1 MNGHSTRWRL
11 AAWLGALGLTIFGAK
26 LWLIQS
32 YASGLPYWDQW
43 DEARRLIQ
51 PWLAGKLTWAALFE
65 PHNEHRIFFTR
76 VLDLAEL
83 WLNGQWDP
91 LFQMVVNAALHAACA
106 AGLAYTLWIFLG
118 RKNAGL
124 ICLLLA
130 PFFALPFAAENSLHG
145 FQSQMS
151 FLNAFALV
159 AMVGLGFAAPGKGWW
174 VLGLIAACA
183 SLFSM
188 GSGMLAA
195 LSVIGLQI
203 LRWLKY
209 RKLSRAEILTLVGCL
224 TIFGVGLSL
233 NVTSEQDKPFR
244 AHSIGEF
251 VSALAG
257 NLAWPLQD
265 YPAACL
271 LICLP
276 LLLTFIKYLRNDFR
290 DPRAAE
296 FILTFAFWGLLQA
309 AGLAYARTH
318 LGGSSRY
325 GDTLCVVAIASLASL
340 FILSEKMNFRR
351 VTQPFAKALAVGWVA
366 MLLVGLWQ
374 ISWGGLGGKTTET
387 YMEANRMWG
396 LLQEENVRAFV
407 ATDDEKFLL
416 GQPSLAVPYWNP
428 QWLIDILR
436 DRKMQSVL
444 PPIARTPLRLPAND
458 STCTFVI
465 DGFAPENPKQEFTQ
479 AWGSFTTNGAAATGE
494 FISQPIATKFPKLLL
509 PVCFSA
515 ETDDLKI
522 SLVEASGR
530 KIEVRPKQYGRWQ
543 THAVDAPAAPFHVE
557 VSDHSATA
565 WVAVGEIREVGR
577 LGFYARQF
585 IDRGTGILIFGLG
598 IFVLLAVAAL
608 AQQKQL
614 PLGENLFPLL
624 ALALSLAALVGVS
637 FKRNLDVA
645 DLTSGMH
652 QTWAKEY
659 AQRNNAAGVGRQ
671 LRQAL
676 WWQPNNPAVLVGL
689 ANCVLND
696 SALEKNLARTQAVA
710 YLEAALRLQPQA
722 ESVRQQ
728 LAELKAQ

>member
-11 AAWLGALGLTIFGAK
+11 TAWLGALGLTIFGAK

-51 PWLAGKLTWAALFE
+51 PWLTGKLTWAALFE

-91 LFQMVVNAALHAACA
+91 LLQVVVNAALHAGCAC
-106 AGLAYTLWIFLG
+106 GLAYTLWIFYG
-118 RKNAGL
+118 RQHEGL

-130 PFFALPFAAENSLHG
+130 PFFALPFAAENTLHG
-145 FQSQMS
+145 FQSQMY

-159 AMVGLGFAAPGKGWW
+159 AMVGLGFAGPGKRWW
-174 VLGLIAACA
+174 IIGSVAACA
-183 SLFSM
+183 SLFTM
-188 GSGMLAA
+188 GSGMLASLA
-195 LSVIGLQI
+195 VIGLQI

-209 RKLSRAEILTLVGCL
+209 RKLSRTEIITLAVCL
-224 TIFGVGLSL
+224 VIFSAGLSL

-244 AHSIGEF
+244 AHSVGEF
-251 VSALAG
+251 IFALAG

-276 LLLTFIKYLRNDFR
+276 LLLTLIKYFRNDFR

-296 FILTFAFWGLLQA
+296 FILMFAFWGLLQA

-318 LGGSSRY
+318 LGASSRY
-325 GDTLCVVAIASLASL
+325 GDTLSVVALASLASL
-340 FILSEKMNFRR
+340 FILPEKMDFRR
-351 VTQPFAKALAVGWVA
+351 VKQPFAKALAVGWVVI
-366 MLLVGLWQ
+366 LLVGLWQ
-374 ISWGGLGGKTTET
+374 ISWGGLGEKTSET

-428 QWLIDILR
+428 QWLIEILR

-444 PPIARTPLRLPAND
+444 PPTARVPLRLAAND
-458 STCTFVI
+458 STLTFVA
-465 DGFAPENPKQEFTQ
+465 DGFALENPKQEFTQ
-479 AWGSFTTNGAAATGE
+479 AWGSFTTTGAAATGE

-509 PVCFSA
+509 PVCFSS
-515 ETDDLKI
+515 ETADLKI
-522 SLVEASGR
+522 QLVEASGR
-530 KIEVRPKQYGRWQ
+530 KTEVRPAQFGRWQ
-543 THAVDAPAAPFHVE
+543 MLTVDAPAQPFHLE
-557 VSDHSATA
+557 VSDRSAPA
-565 WVAVGEIREVGR
+565 WIAVGEIQEVGR
-577 LGFYARQF
+577 YGFYARQF
-585 IDRGTGILIFGLG
+585 IDHGSDILIFGLG
-598 IFVLLAVAAL
+598 IFVLLEVVTL
-608 AQQKQL
+608 AQQKNL
-614 PLGENLFPLL
+614 SLGENLFPLL

-637 FKRNLDVA
+637 FKRNRDVA

-652 QTWAKEY
+652 QMWAKEY
-659 AQRNNAAGVGRQ
+659 AQRNDAAGVGRQ

-689 ANCVLND
+689 ANCVLQD

-710 YLEAALRLQPQA
+710 YLQAALRLQPQA
-722 ESVRQQ
+722 ESVRKQ
-728 LAELKAQ
+728 LAELATQ